1 MKNNIGKI
9 LIKLMIIL
17 FILSGIFVIYK
28 IAFLLQVEKKKSD
41 VTENLN
47 SNQIESH
54 KEKQY
59 TNQVV
64 DKDNQSIEGN
74 LIYNSQSIPVLYYHS
89 IDYEKGNE
97 LRIPKEKFRQQMQYL
112 KDNKYT
118 TLSLDEFYNFLVNNN
133 PVPNKSVIITFDDG
147 YKDNYENAFPILKEF
162 GFRATIFVITSTIDK
177 EKDFLTSNE
186 LKEMSSCNIGIESHT
201 VNHDNLNSL
210 DYDAQIKTLKDSK
223 EFLERILGKEVK
235 YIAYP
240 YGKWN
245 ENTLK
250 AVKSAGYNMAFTT
263 IGGWSNKDQGLY
275 TLNRVYVSNNHNMD
289 EFKRRLTNS
298 HYEVSN

>member
-1 MKNNIGKI
+1 MH
-9 LIKLMIIL
+9 
-17 FILSGIFVIYK
+17 FYYRW
-28 IAFLLQVEKKKSD
+28 KKKSD

-275 TLNRVYVSNNHNMD
+275 TLNRVYVSDNHNMD

>member
-1 MKNNIGKI
+1 MHFYYRWKK
-9 LIKLMIIL
+9 
-17 FILSGIFVIYK
+17 
-28 IAFLLQVEKKKSD
+28 KKKSD

>member
-1 MKNNIGKI
+1 MH
-9 LIKLMIIL
+9 
-17 FILSGIFVIYK
+17 FYYRW
-28 IAFLLQVEKKKSD
+28 KKKSD